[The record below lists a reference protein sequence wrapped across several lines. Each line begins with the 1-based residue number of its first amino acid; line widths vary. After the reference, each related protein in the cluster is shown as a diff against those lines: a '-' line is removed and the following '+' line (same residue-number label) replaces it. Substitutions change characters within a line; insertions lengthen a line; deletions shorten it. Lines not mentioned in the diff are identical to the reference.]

1 MNKKPDKENF
11 LKNIDLKKVTGNSF
25 VKITDSPGANTCDNA
40 SGISAVGEK
49 NAAFEKIDLKSTDRV
64 ALNRKGNQFF
74 NEGKIDVA
82 KRIFITTGYS
92 DGLTRVGDHY
102 YKTNN
107 YLEALKMYTMAPAP
121 EKKDELIRKISNVII
136 RWIN

>member
-1 MNKKPDKENF
+1 MDKKQEKEN
-11 LKNIDLKKVTGNSF
+11 LLNTIDSKNIEKKFVKVTNY
-25 VKITDSPGANTCDNA
+25 
-40 SGISAVGEK
+40 EK
-49 NAAFEKIDLKSTDRV
+49 KDLNSTDRV

-102 YKTNN
+102 YKNN
-107 YLEALKMYTMAPAP
+107 NFLDALKMYSIAPAP
-121 EKKDELIRKISNVII
+121 EKKDELIKKISNVVI
-136 RWIN
+136 RWLN

>member
-1 MNKKPDKENF
+1 MEKKQEKEN
-11 LKNIDLKKVTGNSF
+11 LLNTIDSKNIGKNFVKVTDYT
-25 VKITDSPGANTCDNA
+25 K
-40 SGISAVGEK
+40 K
-49 NAAFEKIDLKSTDRV
+49 DLDSTDRV

-102 YKTNN
+102 YKNN
-107 YLEALKMYTMAPAP
+107 NFLDALKMYSIAPAP
-121 EKKDELIRKISNVII
+121 EKKDELIKKISNVVI
-136 RWIN
+136 RWLN

>member
-1 MNKKPDKENF
+1 MEKNQEKEN
-11 LKNIDLKKVTGNSF
+11 LLKTIDSKNIEKSF
-25 VKITDSPGANTCDNA
+25 VKVTDYA
-40 SGISAVGEK
+40 K
-49 NAAFEKIDLKSTDRV
+49 KDLDSTDRV

-102 YKTNN
+102 YKNN
-107 YLEALKMYTMAPAP
+107 NFLDALKMYSIAPAP
-121 EKKDELIRKISNVII
+121 EKKDELIKKISNVVI
-136 RWIN
+136 RWLN

>member
-1 MNKKPDKENF
+1 MDKKPEKDNF
-11 LKNIDLKKVTGNSF
+11 LKNINLKNVNSKSF
-25 VKITDSPGANTCDNA
+25 VKVTDSAPIGK
-40 SGISAVGEK
+40 S
-49 NAAFEKIDLKSTDRV
+49 LKPDDRV

-102 YKTNN
+102 YKNN
-107 YLEALKMYTMAPAP
+107 DYLEALRMYSMAPAP
-121 EKKDELIRKISNVII
+121 DKKDELIKKISSVII
-136 RWIN
+136 GWMN